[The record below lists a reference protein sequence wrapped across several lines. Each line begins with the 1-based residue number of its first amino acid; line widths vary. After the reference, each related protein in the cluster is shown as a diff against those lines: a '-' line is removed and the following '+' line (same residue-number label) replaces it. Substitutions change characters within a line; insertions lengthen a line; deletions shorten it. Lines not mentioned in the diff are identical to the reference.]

1 LLWSRLWD
9 THLEYDYFKRRLEQD
24 RYTGY
29 NACVQ
34 AVHRFYGIVKSMQNL
49 FSPIETSSLYEALIF
64 GISSRGMEAIEN
76 DLSIRNRP
84 YAEVSLEELLWI
96 LDFDLKDLIK
106 PGLLLD
112 RITSSLSKIE
122 GDSSFKVNYDAL
134 DKVLKVRKDIQILF
148 PNSL

>member
-1 LLWSRLWD
+1 
-9 THLEYDYFKRRLEQD
+9 
-24 RYTGY
+24 
-29 NACVQ
+29 
-34 AVHRFYGIVKSMQNL
+34 
-49 FSPIETSSLYEALIF
+49 
-64 GISSRGMEAIEN
+64 
-76 DLSIRNRP
+76 
-84 YAEVSLEELLWI
+84 

-148 PNSL
+148 PNSFNV